1 MNLDAYF
8 RRIGH
13 TGSRDASH
21 EALTNIACRHALSI
35 PFENLDPWLGIC
47 PSLDPE
53 AVAEKLVAR
62 RRGGWCFEHNLLL
75 GNALRE
81 MGFEVRDL
89 AARVLWGRD
98 PALVEPPTHRVLQVR
113 CEGREWLV
121 DAGFGGQSLT
131 GVIEMESDAEQRTP
145 HELLRLR
152 SVGAERL
159 LETSLLGQWRP
170 MYRFDLQPQRPA
182 DFEPVSYRLSTD
194 PGSRFVS
201 GLIAALPTAQ
211 GRHALRD
218 NQLTWYD
225 DTGNA
230 RANRL
235 ESASQVVATL
245 REVFGINL
253 DGVQGLERRVEQTL
267 RAGAAQPQAGTAV
280 ATADRS

>member
-8 RRIGH
+8 RRIGFD
-13 TGSRDASH
+13 GPRVAGR
-21 EALTNIACRHALSI
+21 EALARIACRHALSI

-53 AVAEKLVAR
+53 AVAEKLVNR

-98 PALVEPPTHRVLQVR
+98 PGVVEPPTHRVLQVH

-121 DAGFGGQSLT
+121 DAGFGGLSLT
-131 GVIEMESDAEQRTP
+131 GVIDMESEREQQTP

-152 SVGAERL
+152 TVGPERL
-159 LETSLLGQWRP
+159 LETSILGQWRP
-170 MYRFDLQPQRPA
+170 MYRFDLRPRQPV
-182 DFEPVSYRLSTD
+182 DFEPVSFQLSND
-194 PGSRFVS
+194 PGSRFVT
-201 GLIAALPTAQ
+201 GLIAALPTAT

-218 NQLTWYD
+218 TEYTTYD
-225 DTGNA
+225 TAGNA
-230 RANRL
+230 RLCRL
-235 ESASQVVATL
+235 GSASQVIATL
-245 REVFGINL
+245 RDVFGINL
-253 DGVQGLERRVEQTL
+253 DGLQGLQERVERL
-267 RAGAAQPQAGTAV
+267 SRMNDQAGTA
-280 ATADRS
+280 ARS